1 MERYTKRQDDGWAVM
16 DCQRCKEKNI
26 NNQDVYCNAL
36 YCRNRLKDRLASYE
50 DTGLEPQEIKD
61 ILELFHSYRH
71 ICRETPPERLRELV
85 EADREGRCVVLPK
98 VDDSSKQSFSDG
110 LEDVFKEWSYED
122 KSAGLFGMSE
132 GEKQIANALMAA
144 LKGVSDWRT

>member
-1 MERYTKRQDDGWAVM
+1 MNRLTT
-16 DCQRCKEKNI
+16 
-26 NNQDVYCNAL
+26 
-36 YCRNRLKDRLASYE
+36 RNRNKTVGIGEPLRPYNYQDIQRVLERLADYE

-61 ILELFHSYRH
+61 ILELFYSYRH
-71 ICRETPPERLRELV
+71 ICGETPPDRLRELV
-85 EADREGRCVVLPK
+85 ESDREGRCVVLPK

-132 GEKQIANALMAA
+132 GEKELANALMVV
-144 LKGVSDWRT
+144 LKGEQHEISES